1 MADARPAAALFLEA
15 IPSLMCQLRNELTES
30 DAGLTVA
37 QFRCLKM
44 VQRNA
49 DVSLGDL
56 ADANGV
62 SPPAMSKLVDGLVEA
77 KLLERAPAADDRRRL
92 KLSVTAAGKRKL
104 DVVGDRLKTGL
115 ADLLSELPAAELATL
130 ERALAHV
137 NAALRP
143 ALTTRPRV
151 LA

>member
-30 DAGLTVA
+30 DAGLTIA

-44 VQRNA
+44 VQRSA

-77 KLLERAPAADDRRRL
+77 KLLERQSAEGDRRRL
-92 KLSVTAAGKRKL
+92 KLSLTPGGRRKL
-104 DVVGDRLKTGL
+104 DLVGDRLKTQLAGL
-115 ADLLSELPAAELATL
+115 LAALPASELATL
-130 ERALAHV
+130 ERALVHV
-137 NAALRP
+137 NDALRP
-143 ALTTRPRV
+143 VVTA
-151 LA
+151 

>member
-30 DAGLTVA
+30 DAGLTIA

-44 VQRNA
+44 VQRSA

-77 KLLERAPAADDRRRL
+77 KLLERQSAEGDRRRL
-92 KLSVTAAGKRKL
+92 KLSLTPGGRRKL
-104 DVVGDRLKTGL
+104 DLVGDRLKTQL
-115 ADLLSELPAAELATL
+115 ASLLAALPAVDL
-130 ERALAHV
+130 
-137 NAALRP
+137 
-143 ALTTRPRV
+143 
-151 LA
+151 